1 MPIRFAALP
10 LMMLLTAC
18 THYHYINPQ
27 TPEGLAC
34 MHKLDAE
41 VNACETRVRE
51 KQDSFNSLHEF
62 MERSRQQCEHGNT
75 FNIPNACPQPPSP
88 TKVDNYCRDG
98 YDEKFVK
105 CGGRIEK
112 IEQ

>member
-1 MPIRFAALP
+1 
-10 LMMLLTAC
+10 
-18 THYHYINPQ
+18 
-27 TPEGLAC
+27 